1 MRHPRTF
8 AVCLLALAPCL
19 AASTIDVSAQAS
31 VTLRSGDT
39 LNFLFS
45 WSSYANFAAASGLS
59 PDPASVNFTFTSQP
73 VSATGQFTAD
83 LQSTTGASSAAFP
96 GTLAWAPGYL
106 TSSAYTG
113 IVSALTDTVS
123 LSPALSQ
130 SVFAGPEAELVLT
143 YTGADISVGVQGRT
157 IRQDLQV
164 SLIGNGVSVGG
175 MVYSAALDPP
185 TAFGPDLLISNA
197 LPVSAPEPSAALL
210 VAAGATLCALAGILR
225 RFRARAR

>member
-1 MRHPRTF
+1 MRLPRTLV
-8 AVCLLALAPCL
+8 VCLLTLAAHL
-19 AASTIDVSAQAS
+19 AASTIDVSAQPS

-45 WSSYANFAAASGLS
+45 WSSYANFAAAAGLS
-59 PDPASVNFTFTSQP
+59 PYPASVSFNFISMP
-73 VSATGQFTAD
+73 VTAAGQFTAD

-96 GTLAWAPGYL
+96 GTLAWTNGYL
-106 TSSAYTG
+106 SSSSYTG
-113 IVSALTDTVS
+113 SVSALTGAVS

-130 SVFAGPEAELVLT
+130 SIFTGPQAELVLT
-143 YTGADISVGVQGRT
+143 YTGADVSVGVQGRT
-157 IRQDLQV
+157 IRQDLTV
-164 SLIGNGVSVGG
+164 SLIGNGMSIGG

-185 TAFGPDLLISNA
+185 AAFGPGPLISSA